1 MAGFREAQLQ
11 GWKMLFARMT
21 GKPVSASPSLSDS
34 TLDGLVSGIV
44 VEKEQIGSTRYIA
57 RLGVLFDR
65 ARAGQ
70 LLGVQG
76 QVMRSPTMHT
86 KPVMTDGSA
95 ARDVEPRTPGLTA
108 WACSR
113 ARRRPQT

>member
-1 MAGFREAQLQ
+1 MRISDWSSDVCSSDLADDSSRGFEVAGIEVDVTAKSPDAARMAGFREAQRQ

-76 QVMRSPTMHT
+76 QV
-86 KPVMTDGSA
+86 
-95 ARDVEPRTPGLTA
+95 
-108 WACSR
+108 
-113 ARRRPQT
+113 

>member
-76 QVMRSPTMHT
+76 LVMRSPPSLTL
-86 KPVMTDGSA
+86 PVLLAVSA
-95 ARDVEPRTPGLTA
+95 ARPFVAPTPVG
-108 WACSR
+108 R
-113 ARRRPQT
+113 ASILD